1 LKELIFY
8 SSKKPVVMRL
18 LLIILAV
25 FFFSIN
31 GYSQKWKSYIIS
43 VKGDTLNRVDP
54 KGRKQGPWVVHVN
67 ELRGERGYEE
77 EGFFVNDKKDG
88 TWRKFSLEGDLIA
101 VENYRWGGKD
111 GKSVYL
117 TTQGSPIREESW
129 KAVNPDSPYDT
140 VNVYD
145 PNNPDKIIA
154 KQVIKLEGYSLK
166 HGPWKYYDLF
176 SGKLEKTEYWYF
188 DKPARKTGIDDD
200 ELAPIDVT
208 NNDGDGTAKTE
219 EKKKVVPKPK
229 EVVEFEKLK
238 PGKKKIKVR
247 DGSTGY

>member
-1 LKELIFY
+1 MKSFVLI
-8 SSKKPVVMRL
+8 L
-18 LLIILAV
+18 
-25 FFFSIN
+25 FSVCFSLS
-31 GYSQKWKSYIIS
+31 GYSQKWKSFIIG
-43 VKGDTLNRVDP
+43 VKGDTLNRVDMSG
-54 KGRKQGPWVVHVN
+54 KKQGPWVVHVA

-77 EGFFVNDKKDG
+77 EGYFINDKKEG
-88 TWRKFSLEGDLIA
+88 SWRRFSLEGDLTA

-145 PNNPDKIIA
+145 VNDPGKVIA

-166 HGPWKYYDLF
+166 HGAWKYYDMLT
-176 SGKLEKTEYWYF
+176 GRVEKTEYWYF
-188 DKPARKTGIDDD
+188 DKPAKKTGIDDG
-200 ELAPIDVT
+200 ELAPIDIT
-208 NNDGDGTAKTE
+208 NNQDDDATAKAD
-219 EKKKVVPKPK
+219 EKKKTVPKPK
-229 EVVEFEKLK
+229 EVIDFEKKK
-238 PGKKKIKVR
+238 PGKKKITVR

>member
-1 LKELIFY
+1 MRLFILIF
-8 SSKKPVVMRL
+8 SAL
-18 LLIILAV
+18 LLSA
-25 FFFSIN
+25 SS
-31 GYSQKWKSYIIS
+31 YSQKWKSYIIG
-43 VKGDTLNRVDP
+43 VKGDTLNRVDM
-54 KGRKQGPWVVHVN
+54 KGLKQGPWVVHVD

-77 EGFFVNDKKDG
+77 EGFFLNGKKDG
-88 TWRKFSLEGDLIA
+88 TWRRFSLEGDLTA

-111 GKSVYL
+111 GKSIYL

-166 HGPWKYYDLF
+166 HGAWKHYDQF
-176 SGKLEKTEYWYF
+176 TGRLEKTDYLYF

-200 ELAPIDVT
+200 ELAPIDVS
-208 NNDGDGTAKTE
+208 NENDENTAAAND
-219 EKKKVVPKPK
+219 KKKAVPKPK
-229 EVVEFEKLK
+229 EVVEFEKKK
-238 PGKKKIKVR
+238 PGKKKITVR
-247 DGSTGY
+247 DGSTF

>member
-1 LKELIFY
+1 MRLFILIF
-8 SSKKPVVMRL
+8 SAL
-18 LLIILAV
+18 LLSA
-25 FFFSIN
+25 SS
-31 GYSQKWKSYIIS
+31 YSQKWKSYIIG
-43 VKGDTLNRVDP
+43 VKGDTLNRVDM
-54 KGRKQGPWVVHVN
+54 KGLKQGPWVVHVD

-77 EGFFVNDKKDG
+77 EGFFLNGKKDG
-88 TWRKFSLEGDLIA
+88 TWRRFSLEGDLTA

-111 GKSVYL
+111 GKSIYL

-166 HGPWKYYDLF
+166 HGAWKHYDQF
-176 SGKLEKTEYWYF
+176 TGRLEKTDYWYF

-200 ELAPIDVT
+200 ELAPIDVS
-208 NNDGDGTAKTE
+208 NENDENTAAAND
-219 EKKKVVPKPK
+219 KKKAVPKPK
-229 EVVEFEKLK
+229 EVVEFEKKK
-238 PGKKKIKVR
+238 PGKKKITVR
-247 DGSTGY
+247 DGSTF

>member
-1 LKELIFY
+1 MRLFILIF
-8 SSKKPVVMRL
+8 SAL
-18 LLIILAV
+18 LLSA
-25 FFFSIN
+25 SS
-31 GYSQKWKSYIIS
+31 YSQKWKSYIIG
-43 VKGDTLNRVDP
+43 VKGDTLNRVDM
-54 KGRKQGPWVVHVN
+54 KGLKQGPWVVHVD

-77 EGFFVNDKKDG
+77 EGFFLNGKKDG
-88 TWRKFSLEGDLIA
+88 TWRRFSLEGDLTA

-111 GKSVYL
+111 GKSIYL

-166 HGPWKYYDLF
+166 HGAWKHYDQF
-176 SGKLEKTEYWYF
+176 TGRLEKTDYWYF

-200 ELAPIDVT
+200 ELAPIDVS
-208 NNDGDGTAKTE
+208 NENDDNTAAAND
-219 EKKKVVPKPK
+219 KKKAVPKPK
-229 EVVEFEKLK
+229 EVVEFEKKK
-238 PGKKKIKVR
+238 PGKKKITVR
-247 DGSTGY
+247 DGSTF

>member
-1 LKELIFY
+1 
-8 SSKKPVVMRL
+8 MRL
-18 LLIILAV
+18 LFLTAV
-25 FFFSIN
+25 LFFFSLN
-31 GYSQKWKSYIIS
+31 GYSQKWKSFIIG
-43 VKGDTLNRVDP
+43 VKGDTLNRVDM
-54 KGRKQGPWVVHVN
+54 KGLKQGPWVVHVN

-77 EGFFVNDKKDG
+77 EGFFVNDKKDS
-88 TWRKFSLEGDLIA
+88 TWRRFSLEGDLTA

-111 GKSVYL
+111 GKSIYL
-117 TTQGSPIREESW
+117 TTQGSPLREESW

-145 PNNPDKIIA
+145 PNHPDKVIA

-166 HGPWKYYDLF
+166 HGPWKYYDQF
-176 SGKLEKTEYWYF
+176 SGRLEKTDYWYF

-208 NNDGDGTAKTE
+208 NNGDEEGTAKAD
-219 EKKKVVPKPK
+219 EKKKTVQKPK
-229 EVVEFEKLK
+229 EVIEFEKKK
-238 PGKKKIKVR
+238 PGKKKIRVR

>member
-1 LKELIFY
+1 MRLFILIF
-8 SSKKPVVMRL
+8 SAL
-18 LLIILAV
+18 LLSA
-25 FFFSIN
+25 SS
-31 GYSQKWKSYIIS
+31 YSQKWKSYIIG
-43 VKGDTLNRVDP
+43 VKGDTLNRVDM
-54 KGRKQGPWVVHVN
+54 KGLKQGPWVVHVD

-77 EGFFVNDKKDG
+77 EGFFLNGKKDG
-88 TWRKFSLEGDLIA
+88 TWRRFSLEGDLTA

-111 GKSVYL
+111 GKSIYL

-166 HGPWKYYDLF
+166 HGAWKHYDQF
-176 SGKLEKTEYWYF
+176 TGRLEKTDYWYL

-200 ELAPIDVT
+200 ELAPIDVS
-208 NNDGDGTAKTE
+208 NENDENTAAAND
-219 EKKKVVPKPK
+219 KKKAVPKPK
-229 EVVEFEKLK
+229 EVVEFEKKK
-238 PGKKKIKVR
+238 PGKKKITVR
-247 DGSTGY
+247 DGSTF

>member
-1 LKELIFY
+1 MKLSILIFCA
-8 SSKKPVVMRL
+8 L
-18 LLIILAV
+18 LVSAD
-25 FFFSIN
+25 S
-31 GYSQKWKSYIIS
+31 YSQKWKSYIIG
-43 VKGDTLNRVDP
+43 VKGDTLNRVDM
-54 KGRKQGPWVVHVN
+54 KGLKQGPWVVHVK

-77 EGFFVNDKKDG
+77 EGFYVNDKKDG
-88 TWRKFSLEGDLIA
+88 VWRKFSLEGDLTAI
-101 VENYRWGGKD
+101 ETYRWGGKD
-111 GKSVYL
+111 GRSVYL
-117 TTQGSPIREESW
+117 NMSGEPLREESW

-166 HGPWKYYDLF
+166 HGAWKHYDSF
-176 SGKLEKTEYWYF
+176 SGRLEKTDYWYF

-200 ELAPIDVT
+200 ELAPIDVS
-208 NNDGDGTAKTE
+208 NNEDEDNTAKVD
-219 EKKKVVPKPK
+219 EKKKAVPKPK
-229 EVVEFEKLK
+229 EVLEFEQKK